1 MIFLPRA
8 IKISHQTLI
17 LIFDVLN
24 WTNTIKYGLPGTG
37 HMILH
42 CQCNW
47 WKMMEEICLHPT
59 DLLQIA
65 VWNVLN
71 RMLSTSQHISAPQA
85 MQEVTISSLLRS
97 DTQSE
102 GRLAVLGWLQRVPT
116 VPTLGAHLFTW
127 KNNCLLLANS
137 SLYLPST
144 VMHFAVKKIML
155 EEDQLCEFRL
165 NNAFMW
171 QRHRVLGAVYW
182 IAPLLRHTHSY
193 HSKAHHK
200 PSKIGFKMNWTHFS
214 KRSLVVV
221 WHRINIYGFTTSHPN
236 PITPW
241 ITSPSGPSDISK
253 SRISTVNVGLCFAA
267 AAGVAMGE
275 TGETETWD
283 DQGP

>member
-1 MIFLPRA
+1 M
-8 IKISHQTLI
+8 K
-17 LIFDVLN
+17 
-24 WTNTIKYGLPGTG
+24 K
-37 HMILH
+37 
-42 CQCNW
+42 
-47 WKMMEEICLHPT
+47 
-59 DLLQIA
+59 
-65 VWNVLN
+65 
-71 RMLSTSQHISAPQA
+71 
-85 MQEVTISSLLRS
+85 
-97 DTQSE
+97 
-102 GRLAVLGWLQRVPT
+102 
-116 VPTLGAHLFTW
+116 
-127 KNNCLLLANS
+127 NCLLLANS

-144 VMHFAVKKIML
+144 VMHFAVKKMML

-221 WHRINIYGFTTSHPN
+221 WHRINIYGFTTSHPH

-275 TGETETWD
+275 TGETETWN